1 MIWKSRRR
9 SQRIAPAVPE
19 GVRVYAIGDIHG
31 RADLLGD
38 LFARIDADR
47 ASFPLEKTIHVFLG
61 DYVDR
66 GPHSRLVLDLLIERG
81 RTYPS
86 VYLKGNHES
95 FVVEFME
102 NPAVLTNWR
111 LFGGLDTILSY
122 DLAPSLSPDD
132 QECIELASNFNQALP
147 EIHRRFLKGL
157 ALSFSCGDF
166 YFVHAGV
173 RPGVAL
179 SQQREE
185 DLLWI
190 REDFLLHE
198 EAYEKLIIHGHTP
211 VIEPDVRPNRINI
224 DTGAYATGRLTCM
237 VIENDEIRFI

>member
-1 MIWKSRRR
+1 MIWKPRRR

-19 GVRVYAIGDIHG
+19 GVRIYAIGDIHG

-122 DLAPSLSPDD
+122 DLAPSLSPNDSRVHRAGILISIKP
-132 QECIELASNFNQALP
+132 CRRSIAASSKAWRYRLAVVTSTLCTL
-147 EIHRRFLKGL
+147 E
-157 ALSFSCGDF
+157 
-166 YFVHAGV
+166 
-173 RPGVAL
+173 
-179 SQQREE
+179 
-185 DLLWI
+185 
-190 REDFLLHE
+190 
-198 EAYEKLIIHGHTP
+198 
-211 VIEPDVRPNRINI
+211 
-224 DTGAYATGRLTCM
+224 
-237 VIENDEIRFI
+237 